1 MLGVVVLLPLLWF
14 VSVYNGVQRA
24 RVRAE
29 NAFSQIDVQ
38 LRRRFDLIPNLVEAV
53 KGYMAHER
61 ETLQAVIAARTSA
74 QARLDARRG
83 NAGDPS
89 AAAALDSAVRQVD
102 SALARLM
109 AVTEAYPALKADQ
122 NTLALQEELTAT
134 ENRVAFARQAFNDSV
149 MVFNER
155 IAVFPSNLVA
165 SLFKFQPL
173 TPFLANDGERALPS
187 VSFSRPA

>member
-1 MLGVVVLLPLLWF
+1 MLGAVIVLPLLWLI
-14 VSVYNGVQRA
+14 SVYNGVQRA
-24 RVRAE
+24 RVRAD

-61 ETLQAVIAARTSA
+61 ETLQAVIAARASA
-74 QARLDARRG
+74 QSRLDARQG
-83 NAGDPS
+83 NAGDPG
-89 AAAALDSAVRQVD
+89 AAAALDSAVRQMD

-109 AVTEAYPALKADQ
+109 VVAEAYPGLKADQ

-165 SLFKFQPL
+165 SLFSFRPL
-173 TPFLANDGERALPS
+173 TPFLASDGERALPS